1 MIEDFRSKNS
11 KETKEKRSNSRTL
24 TENLREGNEAATLVI
39 RNAADYIL
47 DSLMEQ
53 TIYIMSR
60 KVLDTIQCSMHHER
74 RR

>member
-1 MIEDFRSKNS
+1 MLSD
-11 KETKEKRSNSRTL
+11 TL

-47 DSLMEQ
+47 DSPNGV
-53 TIYIMSR
+53 MSR